1 MDKCADILVRH
12 GGHAA
17 AAGFTVKN
25 ENLAELVSRLKSI
38 AAEQLGGQD
47 LRATLTAD
55 AEVSLTQIRP
65 ELIKTLRYLEPTGY
79 GNPGVAFVARNVK
92 VKNSRT
98 VGADAK
104 HLKLTLE
111 DEKGYSHDAI
121 GFRFG
126 DWHQSMPARVD
137 ILFTYEVNE
146 YNGRVGYQL
155 NLKDLKRSGSSE

>member
-1 MDKCADILVRH
+1 VRH

-25 ENLAELVSRLKSI
+25 ENLAELVSRLKTI
-38 AAEQLGGQD
+38 AVGQLAGQD

-65 ELIKTLRYLEPTGY
+65 ELIKTLSQLEPTGY
-79 GNPGVAFVARNVK
+79 GNPGVAFVARNLK
-92 VKNSRT
+92 VKSLRT

-104 HLKLTLE
+104 HLKLLLE
-111 DEKGYSHDAI
+111 DEKGYAHDAI
-121 GFRFG
+121 GFRLG
-126 DWHQSMPARVD
+126 DWHKSMPARVD
-137 ILFTYEVNE
+137 ILFSYEVNE

-155 NLKDLKRSGSSE
+155 NLKDLKATGSAAN